1 LRGLP
6 ADGWLRV
13 LSTTTQIG
21 QDWFD
26 EDALVVDSEGR
37 LIVQCRQLALVPS
50 H

>member
-1 LRGLP
+1 M
-6 ADGWLRV
+6 V
-13 LSTTTQIG
+13 STTTQIG

-37 LIVQCRQLALVPS
+37 IIVQARQLALVPD